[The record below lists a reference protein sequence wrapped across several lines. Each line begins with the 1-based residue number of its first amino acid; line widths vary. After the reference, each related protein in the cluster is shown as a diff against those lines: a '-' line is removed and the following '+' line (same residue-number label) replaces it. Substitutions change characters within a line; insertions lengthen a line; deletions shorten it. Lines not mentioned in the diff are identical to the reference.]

1 MTVFEDGKR
10 ISGEPDV
17 RNLYGCAVVRGL
29 GDAEADTGVSGVNG
43 TGAPRPTHGAG
54 PITAHMERHM
64 YRSRLIAGAAAVL
77 MAIACSDSSS
87 APKKQSE
94 WSGAVIKV
102 ATSNPNAKGEL
113 RGIVVDST
121 SGLDPSD
128 ATPIAGATVVLNL
141 KVTMQGGTGGS
152 DTSWTTVEKQ
162 GEVVTDADGKFLVTN
177 IPEGDYFLQ
186 ASPPEN
192 APFYNNSTWA
202 FVSSGNNQADAV
214 IYLPRKLESLPSD
227 SLRGPTGPPIEP
239 PDSI

>member
-1 MTVFEDGKR
+1 MASEFPGSRMSEICTDSLALG
-10 ISGEPDV
+10 V
-17 RNLYGCAVVRGL
+17 RVTWGPMPGSLASTDRARG
-29 GDAEADTGVSGVNG
+29 A
-43 TGAPRPTHGAG
+43 PTHGAG
-54 PITAHMERHM
+54 PITAHRERHM
-64 YRSRLIAGAAAVL
+64 NRSTLIGGAAAAL
-77 MAIACSDSSS
+77 LAIACSDSSS

-102 ATSNPNAKGEL
+102 AASNPDAKGEL

-186 ASPPEN
+186 ASPPAN

-214 IYLPRKLESLPSD
+214 IYLPRKLDSLPGD
-227 SLRGPTGPPIEP
+227 SLPGPTGPPIEP